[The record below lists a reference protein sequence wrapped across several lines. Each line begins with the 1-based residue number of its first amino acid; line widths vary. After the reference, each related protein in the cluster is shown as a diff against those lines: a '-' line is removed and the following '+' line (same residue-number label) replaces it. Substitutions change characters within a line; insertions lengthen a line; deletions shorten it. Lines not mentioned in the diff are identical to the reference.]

1 MKLKAS
7 IFALAAGVLAS
18 SLMPISSGYAATD
31 RSMPEAVKKQQEVD
45 KAMQG
50 KARSQVGSAISQQ
63 RKEII
68 DEAVSAIAETNTA
81 LQALEQDKPDQ
92 ALNALARASGKLNI
106 VLAREP
112 ALALAPI
119 DVNVTLYNVYNSV
132 DAILKARQQAE
143 DYLEAGEVQKARALI
158 DDLASEMVISVVNI
172 PLKTYPDAIS
182 AVVPLIDQRKI
193 EKAKAALR
201 AALDTTVI
209 SDRVIPLP
217 LLRADVQL
225 ARAEALAEKKKRS
238 EEENKNLARL
248 LDAVGK
254 QLKLAEA
261 LGYGDQQDYQK
272 LYSELEEIEGK
283 TKLGGAGEG
292 FFDQIKTS
300 LQSIFG

>member
-1 MKLKAS
+1 MKLKAF
-7 IFALAAGVLAS
+7 IFTLAAGILTS

-31 RSMPEAVKKQQEVD
+31 KTRPEAEKSPPEVG
-45 KAMQG
+45 KATQG
-50 KARSQVGSAISQQ
+50 KARSQVGGALTRQ

-81 LQALEQDKPDQ
+81 LQALAQDKPDQ
-92 ALNALARASGKLNI
+92 ALKALARASGKLNI

-132 DAILKARQQAE
+132 DAVLKARKQAE
-143 DYLEAGEVQKARALI
+143 DYLEAGEVQKARILI
-158 DDLASEMVISVVNI
+158 EDLASEMVISVVNI

-182 AVVPLIDQRKI
+182 AVVPLIDQGKI

-225 ARAEALAEKKKRS
+225 ARAEALAEKKKRT
-238 EEENKNLARL
+238 EQENKSLKRL
-248 LDAVGK
+248 LSESRE
-254 QLKLAEA
+254 QIKLAEA
-261 LGYGDQQDYQK
+261 LGYGDQEAYQK
-272 LYSELEEIEGK
+272 LYAELEEIEGK

-292 FFDQIKTS
+292 FFDEIKSS

>member
-1 MKLKAS
+1 MKLKAF
-7 IFALAAGVLAS
+7 IFTLAAGILAS
-18 SLMPISSGYAATD
+18 SLMPISSGYAAADKTTPGAEK
-31 RSMPEAVKKQQEVD
+31 SPPEVG
-45 KAMQG
+45 KARQG
-50 KARSQVGSAISQQ
+50 KARSQVGGAISRHRQ
-63 RKEII
+63 EII

-81 LQALEQDKPDQ
+81 LQALQQDKPDQ
-92 ALNALARASGKLNI
+92 ALSALARASGKLNI

-119 DVNVTLYNVYNSV
+119 DVNMTLYNVYNRV
-132 DAILKARQQAE
+132 DAILKAREQAE

-182 AVVPLIDQRKI
+182 AVVPLIDQGKI
-193 EKAKAALR
+193 EKAKAALQ
-201 AALDTTVI
+201 AALDTLVI

-238 EEENKNLARL
+238 EQENKSLKRL
-248 LDAVGK
+248 LSESRE
-254 QLKLAEA
+254 QIELAEA
-261 LGYGDQQDYQK
+261 LGYGDKRHYAK
-272 LYSELEEIEGK
+272 FYSELEEIEGK
-283 TKLGGAGEG
+283 TKLGGSGEG
-292 FFDQIKTS
+292 FFDEIKTS

>member
-119 DVNVTLYNVYNSV
+119 DVNVTLYNVYNRV
-132 DAILKARQQAE
+132 DAILKARKQAE

-182 AVVPLIDQRKI
+182 AVVPLIDQGKI
-193 EKAKAALR
+193 EKAKAALQ

-209 SDRVIPLP
+209 SERVIPLP

-225 ARAEALAEKKKRS
+225 ARAEALAEQERRS

-248 LDAVGK
+248 LDAVRE

-261 LGYGDQQDYQK
+261 LGYGDKTHYARF
-272 LYSELEEIEGK
+272 YSELEEIEGK

>member
-1 MKLKAS
+1 MKLKAF
-7 IFALAAGVLAS
+7 IFTLAAGVLAS

-31 RSMPEAVKKQQEVD
+31 RTTPEAEKSPPEVG
-45 KAMQG
+45 KATQD
-50 KARSQVGSAISQQ
+50 KARSQVGGAISRQ

-92 ALNALARASGKLNI
+92 ALDALARASGKLNI

-119 DVNVTLYNVYNSV
+119 DINVTLYNVYNSV
-132 DAILKARQQAE
+132 DAILKARKQAE

-292 FFDQIKTS
+292 FFDKIKSS

>member
-1 MKLKAS
+1 MKLKAF
-7 IFALAAGVLAS
+7 IFTLAAGILAS
-18 SLMPISSGYAATD
+18 SLMPISSGYAAADKTTPGAEK
-31 RSMPEAVKKQQEVD
+31 SPPEVG
-45 KAMQG
+45 KARQG
-50 KARSQVGSAISQQ
+50 KARSQVGGAISRQ

-68 DEAVSAIAETNTA
+68 DEAE
-81 LQALEQDKPDQ
+81 Q
-92 ALNALARASGKLNI
+92 ALNALTRASGKLNI

-119 DVNVTLYNVYNSV
+119 DVNMTLYNVYNSV
-132 DAILKARQQAE
+132 DAILKAREQAE

-182 AVVPLIDQRKI
+182 AVVPLIDQGKI

-201 AALDTTVI
+201 AALDTMVI

-238 EEENKNLARL
+238 EQENKSLKRL
-248 LDAVGK
+248 LSESRE
-254 QLKLAEA
+254 QIELAEA
-261 LGYGDQQDYQK
+261 LGYGDKRHYAK
-272 LYSELEEIEGK
+272 FYSELEEIEGK
-283 TKLGGAGEG
+283 TKLGGSGEG
-292 FFDQIKTS
+292 FFDEIKTS